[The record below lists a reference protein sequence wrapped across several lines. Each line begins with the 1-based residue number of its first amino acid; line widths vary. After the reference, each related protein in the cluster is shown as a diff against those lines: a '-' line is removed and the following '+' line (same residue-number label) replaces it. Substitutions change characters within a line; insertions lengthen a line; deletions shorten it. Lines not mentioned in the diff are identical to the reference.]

1 MHLTETAL
9 INVTDNIS
17 KAIDEKSA
25 LLPVLLDMSKAFDN
39 LNYNLLSKKFSNF
52 PVQQLPIYPVDI
64 KEYNTNIKSQ
74 NCDP

>member
-52 PVQQLPIYPVDI
+52 PV
-64 KEYNTNIKSQ
+64 
-74 NCDP
+74 